1 MQQTETAEFKPLLAL
16 ATSDSLDSQIQFISS
31 NTALHTLKRKLEKSL
46 NVFFSYAERFVKS
59 SVKPFIINILEVFII
74 HEAIVDAA
82 ELSTM

>member
-1 MQQTETAEFKPLLAL
+1 MF
-16 ATSDSLDSQIQFISS
+16 
-31 NTALHTLKRKLEKSL
+31 
-46 NVFFSYAERFVKS
+46 FFSYAERFVKS